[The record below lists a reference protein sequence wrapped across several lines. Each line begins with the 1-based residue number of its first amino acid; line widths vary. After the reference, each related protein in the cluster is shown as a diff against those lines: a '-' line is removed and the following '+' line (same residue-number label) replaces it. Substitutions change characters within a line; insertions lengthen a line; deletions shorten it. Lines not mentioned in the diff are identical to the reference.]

1 VRTQLN
7 INPQVLPKVKTETQ
21 VPNWVELRSGFNP
34 IGNRFFHKI
43 KKKKLKNHKE
53 DEISKTQ

>member
-1 VRTQLN
+1 VTTGLN
-7 INPQVLPKVKTETQ
+7 INPQVLPRVKTKTQ

-34 IGNRFFHKI
+34 TGNNFFHKI
-43 KKKKLKNHKE
+43 KKKQSKNHKE